1 MYRVSRERVHQVLH
15 DYKKE
20 CFFLEHRSGVHEQ
33 VESETARVVKELLAI
48 PHRFEFHSKPTAE
61 QAEMLNLIED
71 YVREAVLPP
80 ILNKL
85 VERLLIAERRHH
97 AGVRA
102 LERLTHLFEES
113 TIGSQTE
120 R

>member
-20 CFFLEHRSGVHEQ
+20 CFFLEHRSGVQEQ
-33 VESETARVVKELLAI
+33 VEAETQRIVKEMLAI
-48 PHRFEFHSKPTAE
+48 PHRFEFHSKPTPE
-61 QAEMLNLIED
+61 QAVMLNLIED

-80 ILNKL
+80 ILHKL
-85 VERLLIAERRHH
+85 VERVLIVERRHQ
-97 AGVRA
+97 AGARA
-102 LERLTHLFEES
+102 LERLSHLFEES
-113 TIGSQTE
+113 VLGSNAE

>member
-20 CFFLEHRSGVHEQ
+20 CFFLEHRSGTHEQ
-33 VESETARVVKELLAI
+33 VEQETRKIVKELLAI
-48 PHRFEFHSKPTAE
+48 PHHFQFHTQPTPERAE
-61 QAEMLNLIED
+61 ILNLIED

-80 ILNKL
+80 ILNRL
-85 VERLLIAERRHH
+85 VERLLVIERRHQ

-102 LERLTHLFEES
+102 LERFSNLFEES
-113 TIGSQTE
+113 AQSSAE